1 MQTKSMNPITVLTK
15 QPASAVRSSALR
27 ASKNTKPRPGSSS
40 RLALGRRYQQVT
52 KAVADG
58 SDDTASK
65 AIAAAVPVIG
75 LAGSAALINAHVIDE
90 PVLSYLNTVGVPVI
104 NALNPPEFVIHW
116 FHALNMGVVLF
127 AMGGYGTYL
136 GWRIRAGYG
145 DEDTFG
151 TPDSAAELHWKLMAG
166 MGFFFLLGGQG
177 GLIFTLLEDRTLFA
191 SPHAI
196 TATAGLGVL
205 AAQGVLGATMKDS
218 ETLRTT
224 HAYLGSTLMALFVA
238 HAALGLKLG
247 LSF

>member
-1 MQTKSMNPITVLTK
+1 MQTKYTNPTTALPKHPMN
-15 QPASAVRSSALR
+15 AVRSSALR
-27 ASKNTKPRPGSSS
+27 ASKNTIPRPGSSHPK
-40 RLALGRRYQQVT
+40 LGRRYQQIT

-58 SDDTASK
+58 SDNNASK
-65 AIAAAVPVIG
+65 VVATAAPVIG
-75 LAGSAALINAHVIDE
+75 LAGSAALINAHVIDDA
-90 PVLSYLNTVGVPVI
+90 VLNYLNTVGVPVI

-205 AAQGVLGATMKDS
+205 AAQGALGATMKGP
-218 ETLRTT
+218 
-224 HAYLGSTLMALFVA
+224 YLPHYCPQHVTMCDLPWSHLLV
-238 HAALGLKLG
+238 LCYRLP
-247 LSF
+247 SCD